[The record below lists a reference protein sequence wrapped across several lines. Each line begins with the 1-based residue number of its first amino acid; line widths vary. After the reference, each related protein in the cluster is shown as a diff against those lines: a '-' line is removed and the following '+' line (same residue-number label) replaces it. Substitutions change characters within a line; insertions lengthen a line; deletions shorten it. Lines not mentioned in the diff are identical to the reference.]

1 VHSPIRTKTNKTKI
15 IKFLGNVFLIV
26 NIKINTSLMNEKMK
40 RTKKERNKLFRSVI
54 IAAKSDTGL
63 SETKQLTDCRPQLVA
78 PTGLLFKKIKKH
90 CNYVQRGNGSFNMYY
105 NNKNLNVTVEEK
117 FNDLFFLVLNKLF
130 SIFAT

>member
-1 VHSPIRTKTNKTKI
+1 
-15 IKFLGNVFLIV
+15 
-26 NIKINTSLMNEKMK
+26 MNEKMK